1 VNNPFR
7 FGEPVTGE
15 FFISRDNE
23 ISEIVANAKSHKN
36 TTVYGERHVGKSSLL
51 EETARRNAKEFIF
64 VIVDVCAVADVN
76 QFLDCFTR
84 EVIKAG
90 VGRAWRIEPALW
102 DLLSTRRMR
111 LALSRGGDLAIEDKI
126 RANMPREIA
135 AERAD
140 ADSSEATEERKPSI
154 QMCPRCHRPLKWIET
169 YKRHFCYS
177 CKRYAPK
184 QRKRP
189 RGRGRESG
197 SSSQTDLCPNCMSS
211 MRYVHR
217 YSDYYCPTCRLYPST
232 DRCIVSEPWARG
244 DMTAALDLPQ
254 KLSELKDKPVVMMLD
269 DFQDVEDLEDGR
281 VVDAMRQRFEE
292 HEDATYVFAGNGGGT
307 MWSMFE
313 DGDGVLYK
321 FAKSVDLGRIPD
333 PEMQRFLVSRFR
345 SRGGKLSE
353 SMAERIAGVSEGI
366 PAYAQQIGHEL
377 FHISTA
383 PERSDVE
390 IAIQNTVAKHSRVY
404 AVLLESIRSPLH
416 RRYLFA
422 VMREPGVPHGEAFI
436 RRYGLRSRSHVQ
448 RIESQL
454 EARGIIKEGEI
465 LDPMFVMWLR
475 QSNSL

>member
-1 VNNPFR
+1 
-7 FGEPVTGE
+7 
-15 FFISRDNE
+15 
-23 ISEIVANAKSHKN
+23 
-36 TTVYGERHVGKSSLL
+36 
-51 EETARRNAKEFIF
+51 
-64 VIVDVCAVADVN
+64 
-76 QFLDCFTR
+76 
-84 EVIKAG
+84 
-90 VGRAWRIEPALW
+90 
-102 DLLSTRRMR
+102 
-111 LALSRGGDLAIEDKI
+111 
-126 RANMPREIA
+126 
-135 AERAD
+135 
-140 ADSSEATEERKPSI
+140 
-154 QMCPRCHRPLKWIET
+154 
-169 YKRHFCYS
+169 
-177 CKRYAPK
+177 
-184 QRKRP
+184 
-189 RGRGRESG
+189 
-197 SSSQTDLCPNCMSS
+197 LCTNCMSS

-232 DRCIVSEPWARG
+232 DRRIVSEPWARG
-244 DMTAALDLPQ
+244 DVMAALDLPQ

-307 MWSMFE
+307 MQSMFE
-313 DGDGVLYK
+313 DGDGALYK
-321 FAKSVDLGRIPD
+321 FAKSVDLGRIPE

-390 IAIQNTVAKHSRVY
+390 TAIRNTVAKHSRVY
-404 AVLLESIRSPLH
+404 AILLDSIRSSLH

-422 VMREPGVPHGEAFI
+422 VVREPGVPHGEAFI